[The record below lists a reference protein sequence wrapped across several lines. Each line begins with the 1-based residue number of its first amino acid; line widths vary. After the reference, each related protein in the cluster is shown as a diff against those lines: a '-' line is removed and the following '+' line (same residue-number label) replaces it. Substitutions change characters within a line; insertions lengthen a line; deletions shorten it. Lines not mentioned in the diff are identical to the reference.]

1 MIDKCEELSNA
12 LVQVGEMDEEPQEKD
27 KFSKLK
33 KYLEDF
39 GKSELTLTFAEIE
52 EIIGCSLCKSA
63 YNYSA
68 YWNPSPTHTM
78 PNTILAAGYKIVA
91 VDLLSKTISLR
102 LENLT
107 IV

>member
-33 KYLEDF
+33 KYLEDC

-52 EIIGCSLCKSA
+52 EIIGCSLLSIASIKFGITAA
-63 YNYSA
+63 Y
-68 YWNPSPTHTM
+68 
-78 PNTILAAGYKIVA
+78 
-91 VDLLSKTISLR
+91 
-102 LENLT
+102 
-107 IV
+107 

>member
-1 MIDKCEELSNA
+1 MIDKCEERSNV

-27 KFSKLK
+27 KFSRLK
-33 KYLEDF
+33 QYLEDC

-52 EIIGCSLCKSA
+52 EIIGCSLRKSA

-68 YWNPSPTHTM
+68 YWNLSPTYTM

-91 VDLLSKTISLR
+91 VDVLSKTISLR

>member
-33 KYLEDF
+33 QYLEDC

-68 YWNPSPTHTM
+68 YWNLSPTHTM
-78 PNTILAAGYKIVA
+78 PNTILAAGYKIA
-91 VDLLSKTISLR
+91 KIDLYAQ
-102 LENLT
+102 N
-107 IV
+107 IVIQKI

>member
-12 LVQVGEMDEEPQEKD
+12 LVQVGEMDEEPQERD

-33 KYLEDF
+33 QYLEDC

-63 YNYSA
+63 YTGKHWGELCEGMQMHYRYYREVLNDD
-68 YWNPSPTHTM
+68 TLMEHF
-78 PNTILAAGYKIVA
+78 
-91 VDLLSKTISLR
+91 
-102 LENLT
+102 
-107 IV
+107 